1 MNRSIINR
9 FASLP
14 SVALLVSCLPL
25 AAQTAVPGL
34 MSYQAFVTDDANQP
48 LAAAE
53 PTNYEV
59 IFRIYDSATGNTVIW
74 AEKQTVSIFVGN
86 FSVLLGNGGLVSGEP
101 KPEDLADV
109 FTAKERY
116 MGITVGENAEFTPR
130 QRIVPNAYA
139 YRAKVA
145 ESVGGVISLDGTS
158 TSLSGAL
165 DVDGHTNLD
174 GFTSDGLATINSNL
188 NVRHSINIDDMLN
201 VDGQTNLSNFRSE
214 GNGVIVGTLGLYG
227 AGANLYA
234 EGALTIDGNA
244 NLNARLDVD
253 GNSLFKGHVDIRNNF
268 YHGVDGAG
276 HTHKIFGNTVGA
288 FLNWNPHI
296 PELQL
301 MGSAKMYINNFLSVN
316 GDTQLDG
323 FRSDGNGTING
334 TLDVN
339 GLLDAGPLTVQNPH
353 TSAEVLIRATAAR
366 ANAHDPVFKI
376 EDKNANGWVKV
387 HYGPAPTGHNPF
399 VSQHFE
405 VMSGYA
411 WKPQGGDWG
420 NPSDKRLKKNIQDL
434 DGALD
439 KLLKLRSVTYE
450 HKDPKHRYYVAGKQ
464 TGFIAQEVEEVFPEW
479 VQPLPFGP
487 DEDEPDLKGVS
498 VTGFPALSVQA
509 LRELRAEKDAQIET
523 LKEANSALETR
534 LARLEALLEKPVSG
548 SIKESN

>member
-48 LAAAE
+48 LAPAA

-101 KPEDLADV
+101 KPEHLADV

-130 QRIVPNAYA
+130 QRILPNAYA
-139 YRAKVA
+139 YRAQVA

-165 DVDGHTNLD
+165 NVDGFTDLVGFRSAGNGAIDGTLGLYGAGANLFVNGAGDIDGNLDVDGHTHLD

-188 NVRHSINIDDMLN
+188 NVRHSINLDDRLN
-201 VDGQTNLSNFRSE
+201 
-214 GNGVIVGTLGLYG
+214 
-227 AGANLYA
+227 
-234 EGALTIDGNA
+234 
-244 NLNARLDVD
+244 VD

-301 MGSAKMYINNFLSVN
+301 LGSSKMYINNFLSVN

-339 GLLDAGPLTVQNPH
+339 GLLDAGPLTVQNPFN
-353 TSAEVLIRATAAR
+353 SAEVLIRATAAR
-366 ANAHDPVFKI
+366 ADAHDPVFKI

-387 HYGPAPTGHNPF
+387 HYGPAPSANRF

-405 VMSGYA
+405 VVSGYA
-411 WKPQGGDWG
+411 WKPNGGDWG
-420 NPSDKRLKKNIQDL
+420 NPSDERLKKNIQDL

-450 HKDPKHRYYVAGKQ
+450 HKDPKHRYYVAGKH

-487 DEDEPDLKGVS
+487 DDDEPDLKGVS

-509 LRELRAEKDAQIET
+509 LRELRAEKDAQIEA

-534 LARLEALLEKPVSG
+534 LARLEALLGKQGSG

>member
-1 MNRSIINR
+1 
-9 FASLP
+9 
-14 SVALLVSCLPL
+14 
-25 AAQTAVPGL
+25 

-165 DVDGHTNLD
+165 DLTGNADFNGALDVDGHTNLDGFRSEGNGVINGTLSLTGEADFNGALDVDGYTHLD

-188 NVRHSINIDDMLN
+188 HVRHSINLDDRLN
-201 VDGQTNLSNFRSE
+201 
-214 GNGVIVGTLGLYG
+214 
-227 AGANLYA
+227 
-234 EGALTIDGNA
+234 
-244 NLNARLDVD
+244 VD

-276 HTHKIFGNTVGA
+276 HTHKIYGNTVGA

-301 MGSAKMYINNFLSVN
+301 LGSSKMYINNFLSVN

-339 GLLDAGPLTVQNPH
+339 GDTHLESSYHNGRITADGGLTVRMGSFNGVTNQLDAIQV
-353 TSAEVLIRATAAR
+353 
-366 ANAHDPVFKI
+366 
-376 EDKNANGWVKV
+376 NGRFRHV
-387 HYGPAPTGHNPF
+387 HSVH
-399 VSQHFE
+399 
-405 VMSGYA
+405 GYA
-411 WKPQGGDWG
+411 TG
-420 NPSDKRLKKNIQDL
+420 SDIKLKKNVQNLD

-439 KLLKLRSVTYE
+439 KLLKLRPVTFELKKGPSYI
-450 HKDPKHRYYVAGKQ
+450 PGRQ
-464 TGFIAQEVEEVFPEW
+464 TGFIAQEVEKIFPEW
-479 VQPLPFGP
+479 ISDISLTQDGLA
-487 DEDEPDLKGVS
+487 DPDLYNFKTIG
-498 VTGFPALSVQA
+498 TRGFEALAVKA
-509 LRELRAEKDAQIET
+509 LGELRTEKDAQIDA

-534 LARLEALLEKPVSG
+534 LARLEALLGKQV
-548 SIKESN
+548 KESN

>member
-1 MNRSIINR
+1 
-9 FASLP
+9 
-14 SVALLVSCLPL
+14 
-25 AAQTAVPGL
+25 

-86 FSVLLGNGGLVSGEP
+86 FSVLLGNSGLVSGEP

-165 DVDGHTNLD
+165 DLTGNADFNGALDVDGYTHLD

-188 NVRHSINIDDMLN
+188 HVRHSINLDDRLN
-201 VDGQTNLSNFRSE
+201 
-214 GNGVIVGTLGLYG
+214 
-227 AGANLYA
+227 
-234 EGALTIDGNA
+234 
-244 NLNARLDVD
+244 VD

-276 HTHKIFGNTVGA
+276 HTHKIYGNTVGA

-301 MGSAKMYINNFLSVN
+301 LGSSKMYINNFLSVN

-339 GLLDAGPLTVQNPH
+339 GDTHLESSYHNGRITADGGLTVRMGSFNGVTNQLDAIQV
-353 TSAEVLIRATAAR
+353 
-366 ANAHDPVFKI
+366 
-376 EDKNANGWVKV
+376 NGRFRHV
-387 HYGPAPTGHNPF
+387 HSVH
-399 VSQHFE
+399 
-405 VMSGYA
+405 GYA
-411 WKPQGGDWG
+411 TG
-420 NPSDKRLKKNIQDL
+420 SDIKLKKNVQNLD

-439 KLLKLRSVTYE
+439 KLLKLRPVTFELKKGPSYI
-450 HKDPKHRYYVAGKQ
+450 PGRQ
-464 TGFIAQEVEEVFPEW
+464 TGFIAQEVEKIFPEW
-479 VQPLPFGP
+479 ISDISLTQDGLA
-487 DEDEPDLKGVS
+487 DPDLYNFKTIG
-498 VTGFPALSVQA
+498 TRGFEALAVKA
-509 LRELRAEKDAQIET
+509 LGELRTEKDAQIDA

-534 LARLEALLEKPVSG
+534 LARLEALLGKQV
-548 SIKESN
+548 KESN